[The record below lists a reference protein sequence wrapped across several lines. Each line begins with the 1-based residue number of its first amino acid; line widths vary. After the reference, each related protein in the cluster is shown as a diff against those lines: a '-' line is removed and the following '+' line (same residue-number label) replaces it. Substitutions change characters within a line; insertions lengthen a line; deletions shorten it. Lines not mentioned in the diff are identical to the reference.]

1 MLNREMLMTHQVISA
16 TDNIVELWIGDG
28 GVGDY
33 GYCDSTRWGIVP
45 HGSLDRIPYW
55 YGTEDAYFALAV
67 LDEMPVGKFTGAK
80 FGTYY
85 PGSGTPPRGQEYNIK
100 VTRCDTQQSITFSG
114 EHGQLSTVSSTALG
128 LMDVYYNMH
137 YVTLEFTP
145 PPTVTWIQIRSNR
158 SRNRVLCRKSSLGG
172 SRC

>member
-1 MLNREMLMTHQVISA
+1 MLNREMLMTYQAISA
-16 TDNIVELWIGDG
+16 TDNIVELQVGDG

-33 GYCDSTRWGIVP
+33 GYCGSNRWGIVP
-45 HGSLDRIPYW
+45 QGALDRIPYW
-55 YGTEDAYFALAV
+55 YGTEDAYFALDV
-67 LDEMPVGKFTGAK
+67 LNEISAGKFAGTK

-85 PGSGTPPRGQEYNIK
+85 PGSGTPSRGQEYNIK

-145 PPTVTWIQIRSNR
+145 PPTVTWIQKHSNL
-158 SRNRVLCRKSSLGG
+158 SRRLLCRRRSLGG
-172 SRC
+172 SLC